1 MLYDNALDDDP
12 MIIDNPQCLEVVTNL
27 CEDKNDILVVCD
39 GTLTHENPTLFL
51 NSPSYTMEEKF
62 AYVEKY
68 LCGLQLSLVPNI
80 CCNHDIKPYI
90 DLNNY
95 FERGK
100 HANEFQNK
108 FNDPLYVPILSK
120 LNDSCD
126 SMVEFISSTCNY
138 YKRGGTKNPL
148 YASNK
153 YMLQVTTVNMH
164 FEISIY
170 CDSFIY
176 KMPMHRKK
184 VRLRC
189 YYFYVW
195 FFSLLG
201 FNLTIILIGLRAPW
215 DPGICMKNFPRKKGT
230 TFKLPHELHLR

>member
-1 MLYDNALDDDP
+1 MLYDNALDDGP
-12 MIIDNPQCLEVVTNL
+12 MLIDNPPCLEVVTTL
-27 CEDKNDILVVCD
+27 CEDNNDILAVCD
-39 GTLTHENPTLFL
+39 NTLIHESPTLFL
-51 NSPSYTMEEKF
+51 NSPKNTIEEKI

-80 CCNHDIKPYI
+80 CCNHDIKLDI

-120 LNDSCD
+120 LNGSCD
-126 SMVEFISSTCNY
+126 YMVEFISSTCNY
-138 YKRGGTKNPL
+138 YKRGGNKNPL
-148 YASNK
+148 YATNK
-153 YMLQVTTVNMH
+153 YMLQVTTVNMRG
-164 FEISIY
+164 EISTY

-189 YYFYVW
+189 YYFCVL

-215 DPGICMKNFPRKKGT
+215 DPGICMKHFPRKRYTPK
-230 TFKLPHELHLR
+230 